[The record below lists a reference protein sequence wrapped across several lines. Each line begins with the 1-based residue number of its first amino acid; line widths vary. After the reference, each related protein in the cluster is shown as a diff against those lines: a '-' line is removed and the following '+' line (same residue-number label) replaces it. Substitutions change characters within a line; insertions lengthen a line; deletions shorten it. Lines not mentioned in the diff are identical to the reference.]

1 MKRLY
6 ALALMCAFGTAA
18 FAQTYTFS
26 NCSATGRIGPTQAQV
41 NTAYSSTNLAGSVTV
56 VDSGVQQWTPPI
68 GGVYSITISGASG
81 GSTQSGPGGQGIVI
95 YTEVNLSSST
105 TYNIVVGQQGQ
116 WNGVT
121 NTFRNGGSGGGG
133 SFVFTG
139 TKGGS
144 GLIVAAGGGGG
155 AIATTNNAVS
165 TNNPDANYHTRGD
178 TIRDAANNIAAGG
191 INGNGGWF
199 SDRPI
204 LSGGPGAGWFSDADN
219 TYALSN
225 PYIGGDRF
233 QGGIPNQNGREG
245 GFGGGGAGGDNQTYN
260 ANFSGGGGGYSG
272 GGAGCN
278 GGQSD
283 GQCGGGGGSF
293 ITGNNQAN
301 QGFNTGHGS
310 VVFTLLCT
318 PLTGSQTL
326 SICHGDTV
334 WVGNNAH
341 TSTGVYT
348 DTIPGSTCDSI
359 VTTTLTV
366 SAPINMNVTTVA
378 FPPQLTVGET
388 GATYQWLDCDN
399 NMAVIPGANGQAFN
413 PTANGN
419 YAVAVTVG
427 SCTDTSACAAMTT
440 VGMAELM
447 AELNFN
453 VFPNPANDQI
463 QMSIRQGV
471 DLMSVKIMDITGKIV
486 VLEEGARLPK
496 TLDVSDIPAGT
507 YILQVKTSTNVEL
520 TQRLVIN

>member
-6 ALALMCAFGTAA
+6 ALALTCAVGTVA
-18 FAQTYTFS
+18 FAQTYTFT
-26 NCSATGRIGPTQAQV
+26 NCNATGRVGPTQAQA
-41 NTAYSSTNLAGSVTV
+41 NTAYTSTTLNGLVTV

-68 GGVYSITISGASG
+68 GGTYSITISGASG
-81 GSTQSGPGGQGIVI
+81 GTTQAGPGGRGVVI

-105 TYNIVVGQQGQ
+105 TYNVVVGQQGQ
-116 WNGVT
+116 WNGIT

-139 TKGGS
+139 TKGGT

-155 AIATTNNAVS
+155 AIATTNNAVTS
-165 TNNPDANYHTRGD
+165 NDPDANYHTRGD
-178 TIRDAANNIAAGG
+178 TILDWTNNMAAGG

-219 TYALSN
+219 TYAGSN
-225 PYIGGDRF
+225 AYIGGDRF
-233 QGGIPNQNGREG
+233 QGGIPNQNGRDG
-245 GFGGGGAGGDNQTYN
+245 GFGGGGASGDNNTYN

-272 GGAGCN
+272 GGAGHN
-278 GGQSD
+278 GGSSD
-283 GQCGGGGGSF
+283 GQCGGGGGSY
-293 ITGNNQAN
+293 ITGANQAN
-301 QGFNTGHGS
+301 QGWNTGHGS

-318 PLTGSQTL
+318 PLSGSQTL

-334 WVGNNAH
+334 WVGNNGHA
-341 TSTGVYT
+341 STGTFV

-359 VTTTLTV
+359 VTTNLTV
-366 SAPINMNVTTVA
+366 SAPINMNVTNVP
-378 FPPQLTVGET
+378 FPPQLTSGET

-399 NMAVIPGANGQAFN
+399 NMAAIPGATAQTYN
-413 PTANGN
+413 PTTNGN

-427 SCTDTSACAAMTT
+427 SCTDTSACSGVTT

-453 VFPNPANDQI
+453 VFPNPANDRI
-463 QMSIRQGV
+463 TMSIKQGV
-471 DLMSVKIMDITGKIV
+471 QLTQVKIMDITGKV
-486 VLEEGARLPK
+486 VVQEEGARLPN
-496 TLDVSDIPAGT
+496 TLDVSSISSGT
-507 YILQVKTSTNVEL
+507 YILQVRTSTNVEL
-520 TQRLVIN
+520 TQQLVIN